1 MNGCISGIDINANKA
16 LTELQKMC
24 GTNVSQFYKYLGKVV
39 KATTTTGSLEFTD
52 DFKNWWKDTAKM
64 KSELDINKTNPNTLK
79 NKIIQY
85 FDEKVATFEA
95 GVRKSTGFDKVGI
108 FGYDSIAT
116 RELGKRLFAN
126 RMILHFHK
134 LQSQG
139 IKVDNPFITC
149 ATEAIDVFRNI
160 LADKLEEYKGINGDE
175 AYDALVDNCASYLD
189 SIIKDSDNYQLRM
202 LAALYKEITST
213 PVEESDSNMRAE
225 FLKEVM
231 RDSRLGTIRD
241 LNAKDEDFEAIDVAA
256 QEEATR
262 DPDANPEDTSQEAT
276 FDVSIRTYNE
286 HGGIYSDY
294 MTHVSQNIKALLDS
308 IPKLNDYNYA
318 ADEPDYNL
326 DNAFGIPD
334 VYNANEVATILYHY
348 GEYDDVASMI
358 ESIEEIAKS
367 IPGYAGLKILADKLK
382 ANNDLALDFY
392 RTFGKAVISKLE
404 TIVEGEGAQ
413 SRRSNQTS
421 SRREVLRYTFV
432 NHLKSTAIRLDLDFA
447 KAELG
452 MLKLQL
458 GNKNLVDDK
467 EADRFIHDLYVQLRT
482 FYPSITENSI
492 SRFVKNN
499 KIKGSVDRRKNFDQL
514 TRILTNTIESSGL
527 IKDKYDELQA
537 ARSSA
542 YYKNKRLER
551 ENAETPGLHSADEF
565 EDLDPLYSVSYV
577 SAENQQPCNELA
589 DALLKYTAVRTNLNS
604 RNVHGNQSSDV
615 INNSMITNLMHTFES
630 VLNNPDDYGNVSEDS
645 PLMQFARHKFQSQQY
660 DFGNMLLEKKD
671 ENGKIINY
679 GLFYHDKDGRIKP
692 TTYARQLLQFSLF
705 NGASNMDD
713 GTNVLYNEMSRG
725 DYIGTAWINFF
736 HEDSIDVDGA
746 KISVAKYFLRI
757 PSDAPKTFT
766 LRAPKYS
773 AKGFRT
779 VVNQNE
785 INQAI
790 ADEISRVTDKF
801 FASTNVLFGDNPIV
815 GYRKDKPWTNVD
827 LLKHVRLDG
836 TGKFTIPTGL
846 RKNSKLKNGEPV
858 TIALAYNVNV
868 ETSDEPQQ
876 VYYAISGTYNDGILE
891 NAKFEGFARDG
902 FTSDI
907 YIELRAALNDE
918 LKRTGEIN
926 GVKEQYKVN
935 TKHQL
940 YKQMR
945 SAFVQEL
952 QDAATALDVMFE
964 RKELTAEQ
972 KRQLGIPENVKA
984 FTVAREKG
992 THQLKYKRGNN
1003 TNHGHLNSIY
1013 HYDKSGNIV
1022 KGEIGS
1028 EKLTGKVFTS
1038 DRFTVYDTKTG
1049 KPINYGQQIID
1060 EAIDFLYGGAIQRAF
1075 IYVETT
1081 EGKIEPRIS
1090 PELEAKIEEKLNDWS
1105 NAYIE
1110 SARERLNP
1118 MSGFLRGNSK
1128 LNTDNITE
1136 FAINH
1141 HLMYINSNDI
1151 LEGDTKFYKDS
1162 QTFLKRA
1169 KEYQGSGVPYGI
1181 MSYRRGIDNLMGN
1194 EHIPSELDKFPELGI
1209 ELRTKFRAVTIKN
1222 TIKTDDETIDRLID
1236 QLVKES
1242 GLTREAAETLMRGPL
1257 KKGKRSGGF
1266 QDVTVNDAQSY
1277 ITFDE
1282 WVRRITAR
1290 GQFYKYKPL
1299 IDKILDPNSTLSAK
1313 DMEEFVQVQ
1322 KNFYYDQ
1329 HYNSDTRTIAPRQIK
1344 NAEFVIVPRFVQG
1357 TELEK
1362 VYDLMKKYNIDQL
1375 NTVETS
1381 KAAKSYELELFDS
1394 KTGLIKEDILAE
1406 LADKTGETKSEFGQ
1420 VVNDAIEEFDYN
1432 HLYTQQET
1440 PQHID
1445 ASNKAGIQI
1454 MKKILD
1460 NIDENSPL
1468 YDKKNEFFRLYSAN
1482 IKESFTNLMK
1492 EFNVPLDANGNIKL
1506 NEDGSIDG
1514 LNYEV
1519 FYERL
1524 QEELVRLGLDSN
1536 MADYVTLDGVTV
1548 GSTVMPNYMSLVA
1561 QKLENIAQSL
1571 FNNRITR
1578 QLLPG
1583 FHAAQ
1588 VTGVGFTSLAQRGIK
1603 GKAYSDKLRYH
1614 PVVDGKTQPYIE
1626 IMLPAAAFG
1635 FDINSESSQAYIAAE
1650 IAKGK
1655 TKTEAE
1661 RALKDFWLEQLN
1673 NEKLGNIG
1681 TILGYRIP
1689 TEGKQSVCIMKVVDF
1704 TDDTLGSTIVVP
1716 DAWVAQTGSDFD
1728 IDSVYG
1734 IQYSTY
1740 IDKNGIIRRHE
1751 YKTSN
1756 EQLYMDYV
1764 RRSLGKE
1771 KWNEIFETSKLEK
1784 YEKDEIKAKFT
1795 DAEGN
1800 VDWDSVKANIKTE
1813 SRKILQEELINAIN
1827 ANHLESFSEYNKRS
1841 IEERNT
1847 KKARDNQMLD
1857 IMKEILGHKESLEEN
1872 LSRSNFDDVLDAFEK
1887 VLDIMPDYAS
1897 QRASRSPYNFFD
1909 QAEYMEDAMSGAK
1922 LKAFSVTRDT
1932 FCSVCNTVK
1941 PTLAKNSELEI
1952 IYDFSNLTAEEY
1964 QAKLNNINENFDNVV
1979 EVGGQKI
1986 KVTHKTFGWTKKN
1999 KNVEG
2004 KILTAYS
2011 SQTTAHILDAIKSGN
2026 IPNVND
2032 LTFAV
2037 YKTFVDV
2044 GSNYDTAVSFMM
2056 QPGVRRIV
2064 EAYNSSKSIYSESNS
2079 KNYVG
2084 SAIRAIAKELNL
2096 DISRNATIDDILAE
2110 INHKYGGLINK
2121 LFGTKGVVYSLEE
2134 EDIAKIP
2141 FNIEL
2146 QFKRLSN
2153 ELSSPVEGINQ
2164 DELNAIYDLAI
2175 VLQYNKLSLLANQV
2189 GTAARV
2195 CNPDRFGAK
2204 QSIFATNDVFTSIE
2218 ELATDDTFRLL
2229 VNKTNLIDAIYPGAR
2244 KGAESF
2250 ATQDDSK
2257 LPNQSAYPS
2266 LFAFLKYAT
2275 ATSILVNR
2283 QLFKTQEQDFVD
2295 YVMSIQEVLSD
2306 DAKVDEKTAKEFQNY
2321 IINALYR
2328 KVRFINQPLV
2338 YRKGVGFVYT
2348 EQDNGEPNL
2357 AEQARI
2363 YGYGRTPDLSLEYE
2377 EESFTYSE
2385 DVFPGKNFY
2394 SGRVTPDKNTIF
2406 VFGSNPKGIH
2416 GAGAAKVAEQQF
2428 GAMRGLGEGLINQ
2441 SYALPTKDLD
2451 KARGTRW
2458 YRPGAK
2464 EEADVKEWYK
2474 THSYSEVLNHPLN
2487 SERTI
2492 SPQQI
2497 IESIK
2502 KLYEVAKQ
2510 LPSKEFKIAD
2520 YPLGELSLNGYLGEE
2535 MREMFRLAG
2544 PIPSNIVFN
2553 ESWNVISDNQVTR
2566 TVKTVRRPFKI
2577 ENPADP
2583 TVDEIKEFARLSPA
2597 QKVAY
2602 IQEHFATRG
2611 IFDYVK
2617 TTLSNDYATRNAQ
2630 AGAQTLSFDE
2640 DAIDAETRYQLFYD
2654 AFTNKNPLIAMAA
2667 ADMIKYAF
2675 VVEGYRMG
2683 MHNVSKMISNKVLV
2697 STSKLYGTNFIQEM
2711 NEMMATVDEQFTEEL
2726 KENFVRSHSTMQGI
2740 NRRSVQKETTGGYE
2754 LKQRGQGLII
2764 IETNQAGKE
2773 LAEKY
2778 GIIHRDKNGKV
2789 DKINKYVVLKFGKKP
2804 TLYKIKE
2811 RGGLGYV
2818 LTPLNKLEANENDTW
2833 SVRSD
2838 NNIYPSMD
2846 KDGNNYYDTVIS
2858 KYEDAVT
2865 AKNLSAF
2872 SASELMEVG
2881 RSIDTAPY
2889 KAQKTKKVKGRYGD
2903 AFRVHKDDQLGK
2915 ILIKTVGNWFENSVR
2930 DGKPACYLINNALG
2944 QYITT
2949 FGPEGSI
2956 ITSVPVFE
2964 TNEKGEEVLK
2974 YKVPIKIT
2982 KKNVK
2987 NLMWTYVKERGALDR
3002 PAPKGKED
3010 LVAALRNFSAGH
3022 EQTMQTNLDNVYEI
3036 TTTEQQVDPG
3046 AEVMFSTIDDVL
3058 GQGVQTINRRAYRQE
3073 DVAARKIAERWKT
3086 EGTVA
3091 SDTNKKKNTTEIIV
3105 ELAKYATDT
3114 AREINKSLT
3123 SFIEDPDNPNHYL
3136 SITDD
3141 KTLKL
3146 VKKNPEVRRLFLK
3159 TIMEPHA
3166 FAQQFSMIK
3175 ELDMDSADTRTKM
3188 YLERIKKAVDQVENA
3203 SIIATAREKY
3213 IHEYID
3219 KISDNPLVRHGLI
3232 SVIDGFYKTNFLN
3245 SWFNDIQE
3253 TSNGLIQV
3261 TMKNVMR
3268 DIRAQEMEAR
3278 RSIDKFV
3285 KNINAIKAEA
3295 KAAGKDFNFSH
3306 IIDEYGRFIQ
3316 YYNDKFIEDRDRLQN
3331 AAQDAKIKANDIAKE
3346 KGKDSNEYIKAQV
3359 EWLKRR
3365 LEYNEWKAKYVHQ
3378 PVVQEY
3384 YDKVNALERK
3394 ILFGEPTRDEET
3406 GKIEYLGSS
3415 PYIYAMYQTLRE
3427 ERVETRNQFIDDAED
3442 PELDVKLDEL
3452 ILAIRNLTSDYI
3464 INPATG
3470 IIEEKIDFEFEAKD
3484 EDEMINRARISFTAA
3499 HRLKDFVDA
3508 RQAIEEQY
3516 FKYDPVYNFDE
3527 EVERYQ
3533 AIVDKAER
3541 RDANDIPQASEY
3553 ELANN
3558 EEYQKAKIWLRRNA
3572 IRQPIIDD
3580 ETDWYNELKAAY
3592 EELHDDDKSIDYGKK
3607 YYDIV
3612 HNKKYKD
3619 ELGQVNPMLLSKE
3632 DLTKL
3637 KEAQEAN
3644 YKLKKE
3650 DPYSDRNLLSN
3661 KGKDD
3666 KIVYTSA
3673 FYRGLSGIPAPSATE
3688 KSKNPEWQK
3697 TVTEIN
3703 NLLAPYYSE
3712 STQSILFNKILEE
3725 PNAEEILE
3733 TLGNLYDK
3741 LHDFADEKRK
3751 DKTKAKRKQVREFVE
3766 KNVEFTTNEDA
3777 LAADEKLLDVRKS
3790 RIKTLLNNVMYE
3802 IGYDGNRKPNR
3813 FLYQTVSLKLK
3824 NKDSLELYLKDDIE
3838 IDKTIDKEDFDKL
3851 KKFVDR
3857 KRTNA
3862 IRTIE
3867 KYTYQ
3872 RPSRHYYT
3880 AEAEARSGRNL
3891 FGYNSYKEWF
3901 AANHIYNPNTNSFE
3915 PLKIWMVTSYKESL
3929 KHKWS
3934 PAFPQTIRTVRDGHY
3949 DTVHYGPIDAEDLEA
3964 AKEYH
3969 KEIDFRNTEYKEDG
3983 GHRFNYRRGV
3993 NPEYDTKIK
4002 ANEYEL
4008 KAAKVMQD
4016 VCRALAHE
4024 TSAKKYFEKG
4034 WLPSKARHGERG
4046 AEFWKDEML
4055 KTFGWNESATGYEDW
4070 YKNIDYYKDQAPSM
4084 PMLSKLKNKYIEDKK
4099 KELGSRPVREAG
4111 ESEANFIARR
4121 KRWDEMYKAYQEE
4134 ELKVQ
4139 KELLEGDPVRA
4150 ISEFILK
4157 ASHYNAIQNNK
4168 YELFFAQQ
4176 ALRKYG
4182 VYQRRYTVAGPLNV
4196 DRLASTDKQAEYVKE
4211 LDDNL
4216 IQQFDNQIR
4225 RLVYDQWKMP
4235 NAKLT
4240 KWMSTLQSF
4249 TSAKY
4254 MMMNVKGGI
4263 ANVTL
4268 GESQILAEAF
4278 AREYFNV
4285 KQWAKGKGLY
4295 LSAMYDYIANAY
4307 KETSFTLQGAI
4318 IKFFDVVDY
4327 DEHTGLGHINT
4338 DPAVILERIRN
4349 AGYTPQTSGEH
4360 FMQNSALLTM
4370 TKSHRVVKNERAGE
4384 FGQPAF
4390 KIINFEEY
4398 IRDANEDALKA
4409 IVSADVWAKYK
4420 KRVEEISSDANQM
4433 KEFAWFRKDMT
4444 DEFAKAFLTVEERK
4458 ALVKKKNDIRK
4469 EAKDK
4474 FNKLPDVYSQVEL
4487 DKTTGK
4493 MTFKA
4498 GSLLASIDE
4507 AKADGS
4513 ATDAMQLM
4521 ANFKGRVI
4529 AVNKKIH
4536 GVYDKTGRAQVEKS
4550 WIGGLI
4556 MQYHKHLPVGIMK
4569 RYRVRGMFN
4578 EERGTVEKGV
4588 YTSIIDYLSIPFK
4601 RHQEMLG
4608 LTDKEV
4614 QTSIGVQNILK
4625 NVLDFISH
4633 PVLNFEEMPEYD
4645 KANIRRSFGDMIG
4658 ALAALMVVI
4667 AIKAAGGDDEDD
4679 MWYNLALYE
4688 ADRLATEATEYT
4700 PLFAPAAAKKLW
4712 TTPIAGMNV
4721 INDVMMSIQFIAQ
4734 YLFDPDF
4741 DNTYQTGKYA
4751 GRDKI
4756 SVRLENNIPIWRGI
4770 KSSFVD
4776 ISENNKYYKVG
4787 GNLLTITGNN

>member
-1 MNGCISGIDINANKA
+1 MNGCVSGIDINANKA
-16 LTELQKMC
+16 LIELQKMC
-24 GTNVSQFYKYLGKVV
+24 GTNVSQFYRYIGKVV
-39 KATTTTGSLEFTD
+39 KSTTTTGSLEFED
-52 DFKNWWKDTAKM
+52 EFKTWWKDTAKM
-64 KSELDINKTNPNTLK
+64 KSELDINNTNPTTLK
-79 NKIIQY
+79 NKIVQY
-85 FDEKVATFEA
+85 FEETAATFEA
-95 GVRKSTGFDKVGI
+95 GVRKSTGFDKVGL

-134 LQSQG
+134 LQTQG
-139 IKVDNPFITC
+139 IKVENPFIAC
-149 ATEAIDVFRNI
+149 ATEAIDVFRNL

-175 AYDALVDNCASYLD
+175 AYDALVDNCATYLN
-189 SIIKDSDNYQLRM
+189 SIIKEDDNYQLRM
-202 LAALYKEITST
+202 LASLYKEIIST
-213 PVEESDSNMRAE
+213 PVEENDTNARAE

-231 RDSRLGTIRD
+231 RDSRLGVIRD
-241 LNAKDEDFEAIDVAA
+241 LNAKDKDFEAIDIAA
-256 QEEATR
+256 QEDAIN
-262 DPDANPEDTSQEAT
+262 DPNVNPEDTSQEAT
-276 FDVSIRTYNE
+276 FNVSIRVYNE
-286 HGGIYSDY
+286 HGGIYTNY
-294 MTHVSQNIKALLDS
+294 MTHVSQSIKALLDS

-318 ADEPDYNL
+318 ANEPDYNL

-334 VYNANEVATILYHY
+334 VYNANEIASILYHY
-348 GEYDDVASMI
+348 GEYDDVYYMI
-358 ESIEEIAKS
+358 ESIDEIAKS
-367 IPGYAGLKILADKLK
+367 IPGYAGLKLLADKLR
-382 ANNDLALDFY
+382 ANRDLAFDFY

-404 TIVEGEGAQ
+404 TVVEGEGAE

-421 SRREVLRYTFV
+421 SKGEVLRYTFV

-458 GNKNLVDDK
+458 GTKQLTEDR
-467 EADRFIHDLYVQLRT
+467 EADKFIHDLYVQLRT
-482 FYPSITENSI
+482 FYPSITENAI

-499 KIKGSVDRRKNFDQL
+499 KIKGVVNRRKNFDQL
-514 TRILTNTIESSGL
+514 TRILNNTIESSNL

-542 YYKNKRLER
+542 YYKNKRLEI
-551 ENAETPGLHSADEF
+551 ENAETPGLHSPEEF
-565 EDLDPLYSVSYV
+565 ENLDPLYSISYV
-577 SAENQQPCNELA
+577 SKENQQPCVELA
-589 DALLKYTAVRTNLNS
+589 DALLKYTPVRTNLNS

-630 VLNNPDDYGNVSEDS
+630 VLNNPDDYGNISDNS
-645 PLMQFARHKFQSQQY
+645 PLMRFAQHKFQSQQY
-660 DFGNMLLEKKD
+660 DHGNLLLEKKD

-679 GLFYHDKDGRIKP
+679 GLFYRDKDGKIKP

-705 NGASNMDD
+705 NGASNLDD

-746 KISVAKYFLRI
+746 KISVAQYFLRI

-766 LRAPKYS
+766 LRAPKYD

-779 VVNQNE
+779 VINQRE

-790 ADEISRVTDKF
+790 ADEINKVTDKF
-801 FASTNVLFGDNPIV
+801 FASNNVLFGDKPIT
-815 GYRKDKPWTNVD
+815 GYRKDKPWTNDD
-827 LLKHVRLDG
+827 LLKHIRFDG
-836 TGKFTIPTGL
+836 KGKFTIPTGL
-846 RKNSKLKNGEPV
+846 RKNSKFKNGEVV
-858 TIALAYNVNV
+858 TVALAYNVNV
-868 ETSDEPQQ
+868 ENSDEPQQ
-876 VYYAISGTYNDGILE
+876 VYYAISGTYNDGVLE
-891 NAKFEGFARDG
+891 NANFEGFAREG
-902 FTSDI
+902 FTEDI
-907 YIELRAALNDE
+907 YIELRAALNNE
-918 LKRTGEIN
+918 LKRTGEVN
-926 GVKEQYKVN
+926 GVKEQYRVN

-940 YKQMR
+940 FRQMR
-945 SAFVQEL
+945 SSFVQEL

-964 RKELTAEQ
+964 RKELTKAQ
-972 KRQLGIPENVKA
+972 KQKLGIPENVKA
-984 FTVAREKG
+984 FTVARERG
-992 THQLKYKRGNN
+992 THELKFKKGNN

-1013 HYDKSGNIV
+1013 HYDGSGKLV
-1022 KGEIGS
+1022 TGEIGS

-1038 DRFTVYDTKTG
+1038 DRFTVYDSVNK
-1049 KPINYGQQIID
+1049 KIINYGQQIID
-1060 EAIDFLYGGAIQRAF
+1060 EAIDFLYGGDIQRAF
-1075 IYVETT
+1075 IFVETA
-1081 EGKIEPRIS
+1081 EGKVEPRIS
-1090 PELEAKIEEKLNDWS
+1090 PELEAKIEEKLSAWTD
-1105 NAYIE
+1105 AYIE
-1110 SARERLNP
+1110 SARERLTP
-1118 MSGFLRGNSK
+1118 MAGFLRSVS

-1141 HLMYINSNDI
+1141 HLMYINFNDI

-1181 MSYRRGIDNLMGN
+1181 MNYKLGIDNLMPNG
-1194 EHIPSELDKFPELGI
+1194 HIVSELDKFPEIGI
-1209 ELRTKFRAVTIKN
+1209 YLRTKFKAVTIKN

-1236 QLVKES
+1236 QLVEES
-1242 GLTREAAETLMRGPL
+1242 GLSREAAETLMRGPL

-1266 QDVTVNDAQSY
+1266 QEVTVNDAQSY

-1290 GQFYKYKPL
+1290 GQFYKYKHL
-1299 IDKILDPNSTLSAK
+1299 IDKIRDPNSTISAK

-1329 HYNSDTRTIAPRQIK
+1329 HYNSDTRVIGPRQIK

-1362 VYDLMKKYNIDQL
+1362 VYDLMKKYGIDQL
-1375 NTVETS
+1375 NTSETS
-1381 KAAKSYELELFDS
+1381 KASKSYELELFDS
-1394 KTGLIKEDILAE
+1394 NTGLMKEDILAE
-1406 LADKTGETKSEFGQ
+1406 LADTSGKTKSKFGQ

-1482 IKESFTNLMK
+1482 IKESFTNLMT
-1492 EFNVPLDANGNIKL
+1492 EFNIPLDANGNIKL

-1588 VTGVGFTSLAQRGIK
+1588 ITGVGFTSLAQQGIEK
-1603 GKAYSDKLRYH
+1603 KAYSDKLRYH
-1614 PVVDGKTQPYIE
+1614 PVVDGKVQPYVE

-1635 FDINSESSQAYIAAE
+1635 FDINSESSQAFIAAE

-1655 TKTEAE
+1655 TKDEAE

-1673 NEKLGNIG
+1673 NKKLGNIG

-1704 TDDTLGSTIVVP
+1704 TDDALGSTIVVP

-1740 IDKNGIIRRHE
+1740 IDKNGIIHRHD

-1771 KWNEIFETSKLEK
+1771 RWNEIFETARLEK
-1784 YEKDEIKAKFT
+1784 DEKDEIKAKFT
-1795 DAEGN
+1795 DAEGH
-1800 VDWDSVKANIKTE
+1800 VDWEAVKANIKAE

-1827 ANHLESFSEYNKRS
+1827 SNHLESFSEYSKKS
-1841 IEERNT
+1841 VEERNT
-1847 KKARDNQMLD
+1847 KKARNNKMLD
-1857 IMKEILGHKESLEEN
+1857 IMKDILGHKDSLEEN
-1872 LSRSNFDDVLDAFEK
+1872 LSRSNFDDILDSFSK

-1952 IYDFSNLTAEEY
+1952 IYDFSNLTKDEY
-1964 QAKLNNINENFDNVV
+1964 QAKLNTINENFDNVA
-1979 EVGGQKI
+1979 EVGNQKI

-2044 GSNYDTAVSFMM
+2044 GSNYDTAISFMM

-2064 EAYNSSKSIYSESNS
+2064 EAYNSSKSIYSENNS

-2084 SAIRAIAKELNL
+2084 SAIRNIVKSLNL
-2096 DISRNATIDDILAE
+2096 DISKNATIDDILAE

-2121 LFGTKGVVYSLEE
+2121 LFGTKGVVYTLEE

-2141 FNIEL
+2141 FNVEL

-2153 ELSSPVEGINQ
+2153 ELSSPVEEISK
-2164 DELNAIYDLAI
+2164 DEVNAIYDLAI

-2189 GTAARV
+2189 GSAARV

-2229 VNKTNLIDAIYPGAR
+2229 VGKTNLIDAIYPGAR

-2283 QLFKTQEQDFVD
+2283 QLFKTQEKDFVD
-2295 YVMSIQEVLSD
+2295 YVMSIEEVLSD
-2306 DAKVDEKTAKEFQNY
+2306 DAKIDEKTAKEFQNY

-2338 YRKGVGFVYT
+2338 YKTGVGFVYT
-2348 EQDNGEPNL
+2348 EKDNEEPNL
-2357 AEQARI
+2357 AEQTRI
-2363 YGYGRTPDLSLEYE
+2363 YGYGHTPDLSLDYE
-2377 EESFTYSE
+2377 EESYTY
-2385 DVFPGKNFY
+2385 D
-2394 SGRVTPDKNTIF
+2394 DK
-2406 VFGSNPKGIH
+2406 
-2416 GAGAAKVAEQQF
+2416 
-2428 GAMRGLGEGLINQ
+2428 
-2441 SYALPTKDLD
+2441 
-2451 KARGTRW
+2451 
-2458 YRPGAK
+2458 
-2464 EEADVKEWYK
+2464 
-2474 THSYSEVLNHPLN
+2474 
-2487 SERTI
+2487 
-2492 SPQQI
+2492 
-2497 IESIK
+2497 
-2502 KLYEVAKQ
+2502 
-2510 LPSKEFKIAD
+2510 
-2520 YPLGELSLNGYLGEE
+2520 GELIK
-2535 MREMFRLAG
+2535 RE
-2544 PIPSNIVFN
+2544 
-2553 ESWNVISDNQVTR
+2553 
-2566 TVKTVRRPFKI
+2566 VKVVRRPFRV
-2577 ENPADP
+2577 ENPASP
-2583 TVDEIKEFARLSPA
+2583 TKDEIKDFARLSPA

-2617 TTLSNDYATRNAQ
+2617 TTLSNDYATRNTQ

-2654 AFTNKNPLIAMAA
+2654 SFTNKNPLIALTA
-2667 ADMIKYAF
+2667 ADIIKYAF
-2675 VVEGYRMG
+2675 VVEGYKMG

-2711 NEMMATVDEQFTEEL
+2711 NEFMATVDSQFTEQL

-2764 IETNQAGKE
+2764 IETNKQGKE

-2778 GIIHRDKNGKV
+2778 GIIHRDKKGKV
-2789 DKINKYVVLKFGKKP
+2789 DKVNQYVVLKFGKKP

-2811 RGGLGYV
+2811 RSGLGYV
-2818 LTPLNKLEANENDTW
+2818 LTPLNKLEANENDVW

-2838 NNIYPSMD
+2838 NNIYPYLD
-2846 KDGNNYYDTVIS
+2846 KDGSNYYDNIIS
-2858 KYEDAVT
+2858 KYQDAVT
-2865 AKNLSAF
+2865 EKNISSF

-2889 KAQKTKKVKGRYGD
+2889 KVQKTKKVKGRYGD
-2903 AFRVHKDDQLGK
+2903 AFRVNKDDQLGK
-2915 ILIKTVGNWFENSVR
+2915 ILIKTVGNWFENSVK
-2930 DGKPACYLINNALG
+2930 DNKPACYLINNSLG
-2944 QYITT
+2944 QFIKT

-2964 TNEKGEEVLK
+2964 INEKGEEVLK
-2974 YKVPIKIT
+2974 YKVPVKIT

-2987 NLMWTYVKERGALDR
+2987 SLMWTYVKEKGALDR

-3010 LVAALRNFSAGH
+3010 LVAVLRNFSAGH

-3046 AEVMFSTIDDVL
+3046 AEVMFSTIDDVI

-3073 DVAARKIAERWKT
+3073 DVAARKIAKRWET

-3091 SDTNKKKNTTEIIV
+3091 SDENKKKNTTEIVV

-3136 SITDD
+3136 SIVDD

-3146 VKKNPEVRRLFLK
+3146 VKKNPEIRRLFLK

-3175 ELDMDSADTRTKM
+3175 ELDMDSADTRTRM
-3188 YLERIKKAVDQVENA
+3188 YLERIKQAVDQVENA

-3245 SWFNDIQE
+3245 AWFNDIQE

-3278 RSIDKFV
+3278 RAIDKFV
-3285 KNINAIKAEA
+3285 KNIDAIKAEA
-3295 KAAGKDFNFSH
+3295 KANGKEFNFSH

-3316 YYNDKFIEDRDRLQN
+3316 DYNEKFIEDRDRLQK

-3346 KGKDSNEYIKAQV
+3346 KGKDNNEYIKAQV
-3359 EWLKRR
+3359 DWLRRR

-3384 YDKVNALERK
+3384 YDKINALERK

-3406 GKIEYLGSS
+3406 GKIEYLGAS

-3442 PELDVKLDEL
+3442 PELDAKLDEL
-3452 ILAIRNLTSDYI
+3452 DIAIRNLTSDYI
-3464 INPATG
+3464 TNPTTG

-3484 EDEMINRARISFTAA
+3484 EDEMINRARLSLTAA
-3499 HRLKDFVDA
+3499 NRLKKFIDSRKDL
-3508 RQAIEEQY
+3508 EEQY
-3516 FKYDPVYNFDE
+3516 FKYDPVYNFNE

-3533 AIVDKAER
+3533 AIIDKAER

-3553 ELANN
+3553 ELTNN
-3558 EEYQKAKIWLRRNA
+3558 EEYQKARIWLRRNA

-3580 ETDWYNELKAAY
+3580 ENDWYNELKAAY
-3592 EELHDDDKSIDYGKK
+3592 EELHDDDKSLDYGKR
-3607 YYDIV
+3607 YYDII
-3612 HNKKYKD
+3612 HNDKYKD

-3632 DLTKL
+3632 DLEKL
-3637 KEAQEAN
+3637 KTAQETN

-3650 DPYSDRNLLSN
+3650 NPYSDRNLLSN
-3661 KGKDD
+3661 KAKDE

-3673 FYRGLSGIPAPSATE
+3673 FYRGLSGIPAPSATQ
-3688 KSKNPEWQK
+3688 KSANPEWQK
-3697 TVTEIN
+3697 TVTDIN

-3712 STQSILFNKILEE
+3712 STQSILFNKIIEE

-3733 TLGNLYDK
+3733 KLGNLYDK
-3741 LHDFADEKRK
+3741 LHSFADEKRK
-3751 DKTKAKRKQVREFVE
+3751 DKSRAKRKQVREFVE
-3766 KNVEFTTNEDA
+3766 KNVEFVTNEDA
-3777 LAADEKLLDVRKS
+3777 LEADKRLLDVKKS

-3824 NKDSLELYLKDDIE
+3824 NKNSLELYLKDDRD
-3838 IDKTIDKEDFDKL
+3838 IDKTIDKEDFNKL
-3851 KKFVDR
+3851 KQFVDR

-3880 AEAEARSGRNL
+3880 AEAEARTGRNL
-3891 FGYNSYKEWF
+3891 FGYSSYKEWF
-3901 AANHIYNPNTNSFE
+3901 TANHIYNPNTNRFE

-3934 PAFPQTIRTVRDGHY
+3934 PKFPQQIRTVRDGYY
-3949 DTVHYGPIDAEDLEA
+3949 DTAHYGPIDVEDIEA
-3964 AKEYH
+3964 SKEYH
-3969 KEIDFRNTEYKEDG
+3969 EEIDFRNKEYKPDG
-3983 GHRFNYRRGV
+3983 GHRLNYRKGV
-3993 NPEYDTKIK
+3993 NKEYDAKID

-4008 KAAKVMQD
+4008 KAAKLMQD
-4016 VCRALAHE
+4016 VCMALAHE
-4024 TSAKKYFEKG
+4024 TSAKKYFEQG

-4070 YKNIDYYKDQAPSM
+4070 YKNIDYYKDKAPSM
-4084 PMLSKLKNKYIEDKK
+4084 PMLSKLKNKYIEEKK
-4099 KELGSRPVREAG
+4099 KELGSRPVRKAG
-4111 ESEANFIARR
+4111 ESESDYIARK
-4121 KRWDEMYKAYQEE
+4121 KRWDEMYKEYQKE

-4182 VYQRRYTVAGPLNV
+4182 VYQRRYTVTGSLNV
-4196 DRLASTDKQAEYVKE
+4196 DRLASTDEQAAYVKE

-4240 KWMSTLQSF
+4240 KWMSVLQSF

-4295 LSAMYDYIANAY
+4295 LSAMYDFIANAY
-4307 KETSFTLQGAI
+4307 SEKSSTLQGAI
-4318 IKFFDVVDY
+4318 IKFFDVIDY

-4370 TKSHRVVKNERAGE
+4370 MKSHKVVANERAGE

-4398 IRDANEDALKA
+4398 VRDANEDALKA
-4409 IVSADVWAKYK
+4409 IVKPEVWAKYQ

-4444 DEFAKAFLTVEERK
+4444 DEFAKSFLSVEERK
-4458 ALVKKKNDIRK
+4458 ALVKKKNAIRK

-4493 MTFKA
+4493 MAFKA

-4507 AKADGS
+4507 AKSDGS
-4513 ATDAMQLM
+4513 ATDAMQLV

-4536 GVYDKTGRAQVEKS
+4536 GVYDKTGRAQVES
-4550 WIGGLI
+4550 GNGFGGPLGALI

-4588 YTSIIDYLSIPFK
+4588 YTSIIDFLSVPFK

-4614 QTSIGVQNILK
+4614 KAGIGVQNILK
-4625 NVLDFISH
+4625 NVLNFIAH
-4633 PVLNFEEMPEYD
+4633 PVLNYEEMPEYD
-4645 KANIRRSFGDMIG
+4645 KANLRRSFGDVVG
-4658 ALAALMVVI
+4658 ALGALLLVI
-4667 AIKAAGGDDEDD
+4667 AIKAAGGDDDD
-4679 MWYNLALYE
+4679 DVWYNLALYE
-4688 ADRLATEATEYT
+4688 ADRLSTEATEYF

-4721 INDVMMSIQFIAQ
+4721 INDVMMSVQFISQ

-4741 DNTYQTGKYA
+4741 DNTYKTGKYA

-4756 SVRLENNIPIWRGI
+4756 AVRLEGNIPIWRGI

-4787 GNLLTITGNN
+4787 GNLLTIVGAN